1 MSKTIRKLL
10 TKKIQHQEAFIFKR
24 CGCKLNLVQAET
36 FYHWETMA
44 NQVLKVENIL
54 MSTEIRCKHYYN
66 ELEQCGQHFLK
77 CLYKKHSRLVCLGV
91 TLNMPPSSVNKII
104 ICRKLLFL
112 ASPSEI
118 ELSNTFYITL

>member
-1 MSKTIRKLL
+1 
-10 TKKIQHQEAFIFKR
+10 
-24 CGCKLNLVQAET
+24 
-36 FYHWETMA
+36 MA

-118 ELSNTFYITL
+118 ELSNTFYIYLIKEHKSLSSYFFNIPEPINVIWVECTNYTPKG